1 MVENPEIAIIVE
13 DVSKIYR
20 IGTKE
25 ETHENIVSATFDFLK
40 SPLKNYR
47 KYRSLYKFDDLVL
60 KEDSNE
66 QKNMSEDIIWA
77 LKDVSLKVGKGE
89 VVGLIG
95 RNGAGKST
103 LLKILSRITAP
114 TSGCAKINGKISSL
128 LEVGTGFHPELT
140 GRDNVYLNGTI
151 LGMHKKE
158 IDRKFDDIV
167 DFSGVAKYIDTP
179 VKRYSSG
186 MSLRLAFSVAAHLDS
201 EIMIIDE
208 VLAVGD
214 AEFQSK
220 CIKRMDTVTKEGKT
234 VIFVSHNMAAIA
246 QLCNRV
252 IWLDQGRVVKSG
264 PTETIVSEYL
274 SSGKNSQAQ
283 WEDLEASDNSQPT
296 KIRSV
301 KVLCENGDPV
311 TTVSFSKDFC
321 IEIVYDVNETIRNHS
336 ITFYLYN
343 SQGVLLFES
352 IDSDS
357 NKQYYEKKPGR
368 YRSLCN
374 LPSHLLKPGTY
385 YMDVISFVMKVKQ
398 HEVIKRA
405 VEFDILEVGYFPEGR
420 YGVVTPLLKWQIEPI
435 GRIGNRNAHLTIG
448 KALVSGQQ

>member
-1 MVENPEIAIIVE
+1 MVENSEIAVTVE

-20 IGTKE
+20 IGKKE
-25 ETHENIVSATFDFLK
+25 KKHENIIGAAYDFIK

-47 KYRSLYKFDDLVL
+47 KHRSLYKFDDLFL
-60 KEDSNE
+60 KTDSNE
-66 QKNMSEDIIWA
+66 QQNMSDDIIWA
-77 LKDVSLKVGKGE
+77 LKNVSLQVSKGE

-114 TSGCAKINGKISSL
+114 THGCAKINGKISSL

-167 DFSGVAKYIDTP
+167 NFSGVAKYIDTP

-214 AEFQSK
+214 AEFQNK
-220 CIKRMDTVTKEGKT
+220 CIKRMDRVTKEGRT
-234 VIFVSHNMAAIA
+234 VIFVSHNMAAIT

-252 IWLDQGRVVKSG
+252 IWLNQGQVVKAG
-264 PTETIVSEYL
+264 PAEAIVSEYL
-274 SSGKNSQAQ
+274 SVDKNNQTL
-283 WEDLEASDNSQPT
+283 WEDLETSDSNQPT
-296 KIRSV
+296 KVRSI
-301 KVLCENGDPV
+301 KVLCDKGDPV
-311 TTVSFSKDFC
+311 KMVSFSKDFY
-321 IEIVYDVNETIRNHS
+321 IEIIYDVNETIRNHS

-343 SQGVLLFES
+343 AQGVLLFES

-368 YRSLCN
+368 YRSLCK
-374 LPSHLLKPGTY
+374 LSSHLLKPGMY

-398 HEVIKRA
+398 HEVITRA
-405 VEFDILEVGYFPEGR
+405 VEFDISEVDYFPEGR
-420 YGVVTPLLKWQIEPI
+420 YGVVAPLLNWQIEPI
-435 GRIGNRNAHLTIG
+435 SQIEDNNASSTME
-448 KALVSGQQ
+448 ATLVSGQQ